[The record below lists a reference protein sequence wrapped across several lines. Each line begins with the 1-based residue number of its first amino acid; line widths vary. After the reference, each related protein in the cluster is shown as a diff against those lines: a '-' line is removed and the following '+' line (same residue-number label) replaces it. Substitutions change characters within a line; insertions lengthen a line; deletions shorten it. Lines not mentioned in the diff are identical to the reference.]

1 MNLRKL
7 LHSSLDRPP
16 WDHSWR
22 RRGLL
27 SVVKKVT
34 IVAAS
39 LLFVVMTASP
49 ANNAEQLVFS
59 TPGSFMTLTGN
70 TDNLHGTGGTPFGF
84 WIWCAA
90 QASPAST
97 PPTYQAAFV
106 CQGSMYFYFLGVPE
120 HVASDFNVTENAHG
134 LYTIKV
140 FAKDFTCTL
149 NNTTTNQGPNDTV
162 LVSCSFSAGF
172 GSGTGSA
179 VVTNATVNTTGP

>member
-1 MNLRKL
+1 M
-7 LHSSLDRPP
+7 
-16 WDHSWR
+16 
-22 RRGLL
+22 L

-34 IVAAS
+34 ITAVV
-39 LLFVVMTASP
+39 LLFFAMTATPS
-49 ANNAEQLVFS
+49 NSAEELVFS

-90 QASPAST
+90 QPSPAST
-97 PPTYQAAFV
+97 QPTYQAAFV

-120 HVASDFNVTENAHG
+120 PVASAFKVTENADG

-149 NNTTTNQGPNDTV
+149 QNTTTNSGPDDTV
-162 LVSCSFSAGF
+162 LVGCSFSNAF
-172 GSGTGSA
+172 GGGTGSA
-179 VVTNATVNTTGP
+179 TVTNATVNTTGP